1 MDSSVIKGVQPG
13 KLKEMIETRDDIL
26 VIDLRPEEEVAKANL
41 GGIHIPLGEIDKRAK
56 DIPRDKLVFMYCK
69 DGQRSYMAI
78 MFLQQEHQFEN
89 LVHLQG
95 GITHYAQVL
104 DPSMD
109 VF

>member
-1 MDSSVIKGVQPG
+1 MDSSIVKGVQPAQF
-13 KLKEMIETRDDIL
+13 KEMVETRDDIL
-26 VIDLRPEEEVAKANL
+26 VIDLRPEEEVKKANL
-41 GGIHIPLGEIDKRAK
+41 GGIHIPLGEIDKKAT
-56 DIPRDKLVFMYCK
+56 DIPRDKLVLMYCK

-95 GITHYAQVL
+95 GITHYAQSL